1 MVDDRIQIKTLCWL
15 AVLAGIIRLSFIFR
29 PIGYDEA
36 LSFLVFGCKPLK
48 ESLTNYV
55 IPNNHLF
62 HTFLVHMVTA
72 VLPPYPWIIRLP
84 AFIAGV
90 VMVPCSYFVFE
101 LLYSP
106 QIALLASGMITASS
120 ILVEYSVSARG
131 YTLMIVCFLLSL
143 GAMLKVMRD
152 DRFKWWFLF
161 VISSVL
167 GFYTM
172 PVMIYPFGFTLLL
185 IPLVFKT
192 RINKKFVNK
201 FLLAILIISLVV
213 FILYLPVV
221 CKTGINRL
229 VEIPTFRPI
238 PLSEIG
244 QRMNI
249 LFLKIYAMWNRDLF
263 LPLEIIFIISFFIS
277 LFKGRFREKNRT
289 ILLSATVATVGLI
302 LLTRMVPFPRCFLFL
317 LPMYLGM
324 ISSGLHEIISFRR
337 RGVMYF
343 LSGLLILFMCLG
355 IGVKKGIYH
364 SDVEGR
370 LKAPEGIIYVL
381 RKILRPGDKVL
392 AYYPVDAIVSYYFF
406 LYRLPYTYLD
416 VNFQQA
422 KRIFAVLQ
430 NGQDLDYLLGKF
442 TISKT
447 AGDFREILN
456 LGEVQIY
463 LAYLE

>member
-1 MVDDRIQIKTLCWL
+1 MVDERIQIKTLCWL
-15 AVLAGIIRLSFIFR
+15 TVLAGIIRLSFIFR

-36 LSFLVFGCKPLK
+36 LSFLVFGSKPLK
-48 ESLTNYV
+48 EALTNYV

-101 LLYSP
+101 LLYSSR
-106 QIALLASGMITASS
+106 IALLVSSMIAASS
-120 ILVEYSVSARG
+120 ILVEYSVNARG
-131 YTLMIVCFLLSL
+131 YTLMIVFFLLSL
-143 GAMLKVMRD
+143 GAMLKVMTE

-161 VISSVL
+161 VISSIL

-201 FLLAILIISLVV
+201 FLLAILIIGLGV
-213 FILYLPVV
+213 FILYLPVI

-229 VEIPTFRPI
+229 VEISTFKPI
-238 PLSEIG
+238 PLSEIA
-244 QRMNI
+244 QRMNV
-249 LFLKIYAMWNRDLF
+249 LFLKIYAVWNRDLF
-263 LPLEIIFIISFFIS
+263 SPLEIIFIVSFFIS
-277 LFKGRFREKNRT
+277 LFKGRFRDKNRA
-289 ILLSATVATVGLI
+289 ILLSAIVATVGLI
-302 LLTRMVPFPRCFLFL
+302 LLTRLVPFPRCFLFL
-317 LPMYLGM
+317 LPIYFGM

-337 RGVMYF
+337 KGVMYF
-343 LSGLLILFMCLG
+343 LSGLLILFMYLG
-355 IGVKKGIYH
+355 IGMKKGIYH

-370 LKAPEGIIYVL
+370 LKDPERIIYVL
-381 RKILRPGDKVL
+381 KRILRPGDKVL

-406 LYRLPYTYLD
+406 LHRLSYTYLD

-430 NGQDLDYLLGKF
+430 SGQDLDYLLGKF

>member
-84 AFIAGV
+84 AFVAGV

-277 LFKGRFREKNRT
+277 LF
-289 ILLSATVATVGLI
+289 
-302 LLTRMVPFPRCFLFL
+302 
-317 LPMYLGM
+317 
-324 ISSGLHEIISFRR
+324 
-337 RGVMYF
+337 
-343 LSGLLILFMCLG
+343 
-355 IGVKKGIYH
+355 
-364 SDVEGR
+364 
-370 LKAPEGIIYVL
+370 
-381 RKILRPGDKVL
+381 
-392 AYYPVDAIVSYYFF
+392 
-406 LYRLPYTYLD
+406 
-416 VNFQQA
+416 
-422 KRIFAVLQ
+422 
-430 NGQDLDYLLGKF
+430 
-442 TISKT
+442 
-447 AGDFREILN
+447 
-456 LGEVQIY
+456 
-463 LAYLE
+463 

>member
-1 MVDDRIQIKTLCWL
+1 
-15 AVLAGIIRLSFIFR
+15 
-29 PIGYDEA
+29 
-36 LSFLVFGCKPLK
+36 
-48 ESLTNYV
+48 
-55 IPNNHLF
+55 
-62 HTFLVHMVTA
+62 
-72 VLPPYPWIIRLP
+72 
-84 AFIAGV
+84 
-90 VMVPCSYFVFE
+90 
-101 LLYSP
+101 
-106 QIALLASGMITASS
+106 
-120 ILVEYSVSARG
+120 
-131 YTLMIVCFLLSL
+131 
-143 GAMLKVMRD
+143 
-152 DRFKWWFLF
+152 
-161 VISSVL
+161 
-167 GFYTM
+167 
-172 PVMIYPFGFTLLL
+172 
-185 IPLVFKT
+185 
-192 RINKKFVNK
+192 
-201 FLLAILIISLVV
+201 
-213 FILYLPVV
+213 
-221 CKTGINRL
+221 
-229 VEIPTFRPI
+229 
-238 PLSEIG
+238 LSEIG

-277 LFKGRFREKNRT
+277 LFKGRFREKNRP

-302 LLTRMVPFPRCFLFL
+302 LLTRMVPFPRCFLVF

-337 RGVMYF
+337 REVMYF